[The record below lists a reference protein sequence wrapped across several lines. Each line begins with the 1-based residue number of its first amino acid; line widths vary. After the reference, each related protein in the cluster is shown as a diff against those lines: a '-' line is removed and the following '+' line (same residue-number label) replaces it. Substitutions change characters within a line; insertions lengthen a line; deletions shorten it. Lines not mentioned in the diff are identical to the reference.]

1 MKCTVIR
8 IDEALCNGCG
18 NCIDGC
24 HEGALQL
31 IDGKAV
37 MISDL
42 YCDGLGACIGEC
54 PVGAIALE
62 EREAAPYDEEAVME
76 RLAPKGEAVL
86 IAHLRHLYEH
96 NEHKWVAQ
104 GLDCLKKRG
113 IHVDP
118 KKIGIT
124 SESSGNCVSGSFR
137 PDTAGR
143 NEPLACGCPGTMARE
158 IAGNRMSEARQQHAD
173 LRRQT
178 DGNDRWSENQYA
190 DRARHGSPL
199 LPGIGADRPTGAGK
213 GPQAH
218 SSQNGRPLGRRRGNR
233 RPMNLITH

>member
-1 MKCTVIR
+1 MKRTVIR
-8 IDEALCNGCG
+8 IDEAFCNGCG

-42 YCDGLGACIGEC
+42 YCDGLGTCIGEC
-54 PVGAIALE
+54 PVGAIAFE

-86 IAHLRHLYEH
+86 IAHLRHLHEH

-104 GLDCLKKRG
+104 GLDCLKKCG
-113 IHVDP
+113 IYVDP

-158 IAGNRMSEARQQHAD
+158 IAGDRMSEARQQHAD

-178 DGNDRWSENQYA
+178 DEDDRW
-190 DRARHGSPL
+190 
-199 LPGIGADRPTGAGK
+199 I
-213 GPQAH
+213 
-218 SSQNGRPLGRRRGNR
+218 
-233 RPMNLITH
+233 